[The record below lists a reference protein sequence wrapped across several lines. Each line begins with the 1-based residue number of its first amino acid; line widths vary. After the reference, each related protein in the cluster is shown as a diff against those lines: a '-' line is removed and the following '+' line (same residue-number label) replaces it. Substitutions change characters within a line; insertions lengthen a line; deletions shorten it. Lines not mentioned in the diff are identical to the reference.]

1 MKGWL
6 GSVKPSWAHRQ
17 SRLICTISSRPSFS
31 ARIRCRSRRAITSFP
46 TIWVGGPPESKRAE
60 ILLSTSRFGIYSRKH
75 TAVLYARCWG
85 GKSRNS
91 IQICNTCAGYKYIRD
106 ARAQAVANW
115 HVGEQGGPYEDLEG
129 FLYRADEV
137 ARSLLEQG
145 ITAMKI
151 WPGGR
156 ALGRAGH
163 YPTGDAHRIGA
174 LCEDPQSGWRQDAD
188 HGRVCRGGKRCGIPF
203 RNSERI
209 HGNRVF
215 ADGKL
220 TVIAERILV

>member
-1 MKGWL
+1 LQIEARNHELSNYLGW
-6 GSVKPSWAHRQ
+6 GSAGVETRGNSAVYIALWDLFAKAH
-17 SRLICTISSRPSFS
+17 SRPV
-31 ARIRCRSRRAITSFP
+31 C
-46 TIWVGGPPESKRAE
+46 EM
-60 ILLSTSRFGIYSRKH
+60 L
-75 TAVLYARCWG
+75 G

-151 WPGGR
+151 WPFDI
-156 ALGRAGH
+156 A
-163 YPTGDAHRIGA
+163 
-174 LCEDPQSGWRQDAD
+174 
-188 HGRVCRGGKRCGIPF
+188 
-203 RNSERI
+203 
-209 HGNRVF
+209 
-215 ADGKL
+215 
-220 TVIAERILV
+220 AERSGGLDITPQEMRTALEPFAKIRKVVGDKMQIMVEFAGEGNGAEFRSAIPSESTAIGSLRTANSR